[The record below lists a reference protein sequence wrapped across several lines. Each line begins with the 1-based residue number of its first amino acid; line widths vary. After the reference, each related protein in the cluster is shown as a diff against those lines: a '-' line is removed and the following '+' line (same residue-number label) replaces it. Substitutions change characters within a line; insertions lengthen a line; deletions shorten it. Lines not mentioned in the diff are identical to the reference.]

1 MAIGCMEQT
10 RKRRRTGCFH
20 TLGFDWRQALA
31 TAFMPPEPRGFSAAA
46 CQRATRW
53 QTVQPRARRRT
64 LSKRRLQMLYVS
76 RREFL
81 WQLAAGAAT
90 LGFHSVKKPVAPAA
104 SNSAPPAP
112 VNGRLA
118 PLGAIFD
125 TMIGSFLPPRP
136 ERLLSRRIRH
146 KGARSVLLVGETHT
160 DRQHHRVQLAL
171 LDSFVKHVRGQ
182 RNESIAGAPIAIG
195 MEHFYRQHQVHLDR
209 YIAGKIELRQLLA
222 ITRFELTFGY
232 SAQLWQDILEYAR
245 ENRIQVVGLN
255 TPFELV
261 QLVAH
266 YGLDHLPER
275 LYEVLPR
282 DMDVHGN
289 AAHRERFIQRMKAL
303 GVEAHGPII
312 NDEAALQRMYESQVL
327 WDEYM
332 SESAALWLE
341 RNPRGHLCIFAGNG
355 HVEGRVGIPDRLTRR
370 SGRPTFTV
378 VPYTVP
384 FQSDGWP
391 DIPHPGNRDVGDW
404 LWYLPVGSGGAES
417 DESDPK
423 SQRQQRFGERFGYR
437 IARSTES
444 DMRLMGRGAA
454 RTVQRGTQT
463 KSVDEPDWV

>member
-1 MAIGCMEQT
+1 MSRLQELQLRSAWSISIGSIKCIWI
-10 RKRRRTGCFH
+10 G
-20 TLGFDWRQALA
+20 TL
-31 TAFMPPEPRGFSAAA
+31 
-46 CQRATRW
+46 
-53 QTVQPRARRRT
+53 RAR
-64 LSKRRLQMLYVS
+64 LSYDSYSLLLVS
-76 RREFL
+76 NL
-81 WQLAAGAAT
+81 
-90 LGFHSVKKPVAPAA
+90 
-104 SNSAPPAP
+104 
-112 VNGRLA
+112 
-118 PLGAIFD
+118 PLGIARNFGRIFWSMHGK
-125 TMIGSFLPPRP
+125 TVF
-136 ERLLSRRIRH
+136 RLL
-146 KGARSVLLVGETHT
+146 V
-160 DRQHHRVQLAL
+160 
-171 LDSFVKHVRGQ
+171 
-182 RNESIAGAPIAIG
+182 SI
-195 MEHFYRQHQVHLDR
+195 
-209 YIAGKIELRQLLA
+209 LR
-222 ITRFELTFGY
+222 
-232 SAQLWQDILEYAR
+232 
-245 ENRIQVVGLN
+245 
-255 TPFELV
+255 
-261 QLVAH
+261 
-266 YGLDHLPER
+266 LPER

-423 SQRQQRFGERFGYR
+423 SH
-437 IARSTES
+437 AVPSPT
-444 DMRLMGRGAA
+444 
-454 RTVQRGTQT
+454 
-463 KSVDEPDWV
+463 